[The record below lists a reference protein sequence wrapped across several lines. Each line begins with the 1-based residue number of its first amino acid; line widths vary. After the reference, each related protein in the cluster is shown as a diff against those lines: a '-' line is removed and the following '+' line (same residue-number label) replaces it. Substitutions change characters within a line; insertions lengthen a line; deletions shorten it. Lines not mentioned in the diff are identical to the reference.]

1 MKLAKRT
8 GRPSENRKR
17 EVVSRTDAL
26 VLMVGSA
33 VIAAGS
39 SVMSVVGIADIFS
52 GPVTLTLPVDP
63 TQKVA
68 GLELGA
74 EARFSAVDATIPAL
88 PGAEA
93 GQLAWA
99 AALTQV
105 GVLAVLT
112 LLFLLAFRLRGD
124 TLFTRG
130 SVWIIGACGAALALA
145 GTAGQVLD
153 QLART
158 RLADAIGLN
167 ADSAPG
173 SVIFEGNISL
183 LPVVAGIALILIA
196 GVFQFGGRLQRDTEG
211 LV

>member
-1 MKLAKRT
+1 MKLAKHT

-196 GVFQFGGRLQRDTEG
+196 GVFQFGGRLQKDTEG

>member
-1 MKLAKRT
+1 MKLAKHT
-8 GRPSENRKR
+8 GRPSRDIKR

-26 VLMVGSA
+26 VLMVGAA

-39 SVMSVVGIADIFS
+39 SVVSVISMAGLFS
-52 GPVTLTLPVDP
+52 GPATLTLPVEP
-63 TQKVA
+63 TRKA
-68 GLELGA
+68 SGLELGA
-74 EARFSAVDATIPAL
+74 EASFSAVEATIPVL

-99 AALTQV
+99 GALTQV
-105 GVLAVLT
+105 GVLAVLAM
-112 LLFLLAFRLRGD
+112 LFLLAFRLRSQ

-158 RLADAIGLN
+158 RLADAVGLN
-167 ADSAPG
+167 PGREPG

-183 LPVVAGIALILIA
+183 LPIVAGIALILIA
-196 GVFQFGGRLQRDTEG
+196 GVFQFGGRLQKDTEG

>member
-8 GRPSENRKR
+8 GRPSESRNR

-39 SVMSVVGIADIFS
+39 SVMSVIGIADIFS

-68 GLELGA
+68 GVDLGA

-105 GVLAVLT
+105 GVLAVLA

-158 RLADAIGLN
+158 RLSDAIGLN
-167 ADSAPG
+167 SDSAPG
-173 SVIFEGNISL
+173 SVIFEGDISL

-196 GVFQFGGRLQRDTEG
+196 GVFQFGGRLQEDTEG

>member
-1 MKLAKRT
+1 MIQPEKL
-8 GRPSENRKR
+8 
-17 EVVSRTDAL
+17 
-26 VLMVGSA
+26 
-33 VIAAGS
+33 
-39 SVMSVVGIADIFS
+39 
-52 GPVTLTLPVDP
+52 
-63 TQKVA
+63 A

-105 GVLAVLT
+105 GVLAVLA

-167 ADSAPG
+167 ADRTPG

-183 LPVVAGIALILIA
+183 LPIVAGIALVLIA
-196 GVFQFGGRLQRDTEG
+196 GVFQFGGRLQKDTEG

>member
-93 GQLAWA
+93 RQLAWA

-173 SVIFEGNISL
+173 SVIFEGTISL

-196 GVFQFGGRLQRDTEG
+196 GVFQFGGRLQKDTEG

>member
-1 MKLAKRT
+1 MKLAKHT

-17 EVVSRTDAL
+17 QVVSRTDAL
-26 VLMVGSA
+26 VLMIGAA

-39 SVMSVVGIADIFS
+39 SVMSVMGIVDIFS

-63 TQKVA
+63 TRKVA

-105 GVLAVLT
+105 GVLAVLA

-167 ADSAPG
+167 ADRTPG

-183 LPVVAGIALILIA
+183 LPIVAGIALVLIA
-196 GVFQFGGRLQRDTEG
+196 GVFQFGGRLQKDTEG

>member
-17 EVVSRTDAL
+17 QVVSRTDAL

-39 SVMSVVGIADIFS
+39 SVMAVIGIADIFS

-74 EARFSAVDATIPAL
+74 DARFSAVDATIPAV
-88 PGAEA
+88 PGTEA

-99 AALTQV
+99 GALTQV
-105 GVLAVLT
+105 GVLAVLA

-158 RLADAIGLN
+158 RLADALGLN
-167 ADSAPG
+167 ADRTPG

-196 GVFQFGGRLQRDTEG
+196 GVFQFGGRLQKDTEG

>member
-8 GRPSENRKR
+8 GRPSESRKR

-39 SVMSVVGIADIFS
+39 SVMSVIGIVDIFS

-68 GLELGA
+68 GLDLGA

-105 GVLAVLT
+105 GVLAVLA

-167 ADSAPG
+167 SDSAPG
-173 SVIFEGNISL
+173 SVIFEGDISL

-196 GVFQFGGRLQRDTEG
+196 GVFQFGGRLQEDTEG

>member
-196 GVFQFGGRLQRDTEG
+196 GVFQFGGRLQKDTEG